1 MTKNKKSKSNTQGNK
16 LTSHQLKKEIFK
28 FLRRQPK
35 KRFNPKQVGKKLKV
49 ANNKDSI
56 QYALDRLV
64 EDGKVI
70 ALEDYKYQVKRRS
83 FDAGQRSTHEGEVD
97 MTQAGSA
104 FIICADLETDV
115 HVAAKHLNSALDGD
129 RVRISVWK
137 PRGRRRPEGEV
148 LAVLERAKEHFLG
161 TYYHNAKFGVVLPDG
176 NTPIEVMVEPEF
188 NKGAKDGE
196 KVVVQVT
203 DWSTSGRRRPAG
215 KITSVLG
222 AAGTNE
228 IEMKGILINKGFQL
242 EFPDLVIAESEKLDT
257 IISEEEIGKRWDMRE
272 ISTFTID
279 PDTAKDFDD
288 ALSIRYLE
296 KGECEIGV
304 HIADVTHYVQADKRL
319 DKEAFD
325 RSTSVYLVDRVLPM
339 LPEKL
344 SNELCS
350 LRPNED
356 KLTFSAVFVF
366 DKNDKIIKRW
376 FGKTVIH
383 SDRRFT
389 YEEAQQVL
397 ESGEGDFVSELKQLN
412 RLAKKLRKS
421 RFKKGAINFE
431 TDEVK
436 FRLDEEGVPIDVY
449 IKERKEAH
457 MLIEDFMLLA
467 NREVATFI
475 SQKGKDQEIPFVY
488 RIHDEP
494 DPAKVEELAAF
505 AKEMGFEM
513 NTSSPEEVARSYNRL
528 IEKAREDRGLKLLE
542 PIAIRTMSKAIY
554 STDNIGH
561 YGLSF
566 DYYTHFTSPI
576 RRYSDVLV
584 HRLLEKNL
592 GNGQFFRTDKV
603 VLEEQCQHISQQER
617 KAMEA
622 ERESVKY
629 KQVEFIKNHVG
640 ETFEGYISGIM
651 DRGLFVELQGN
662 RCEGM
667 VSFESMNEI
676 FEVAESRLRVKG
688 LDTGTVYRMGD
699 MVKVRIIRADLA
711 TRRIDMEMENGR
723 R

>member
-1 MTKNKKSKSNTQGNK
+1 MTKNRKTKSKTKGNK
-16 LTSHQLKKEIFK
+16 LTSRQLKREILKLF
-28 FLRRQPK
+28 RRHPK

-49 ANNKDSI
+49 ENNKDSI
-56 QYALDRLV
+56 QYAMDRLV
-64 EDGKVI
+64 EDGKL
-70 ALEDYKYQVKRRS
+70 ALLEDYKYKIKRKS
-83 FDAGQRSTHEGEVD
+83 FDPGKRTIHEGEVD
-97 MTQAGSA
+97 MTRTGSA

-115 HVAAKHLNSALDGD
+115 HVAAKHMNSALHGD
-129 RVRISVWK
+129 RVRISVWQ
-137 PRGRRRPEGEV
+137 PRNRNRPEGEV
-148 LAVLERAKEHFLG
+148 LEVLERANEHFLG
-161 TYYHNAKFGVVLPDG
+161 TYWHYPKFGVVMPDG
-176 NTPIEVMVEPEF
+176 NTRLEVVVEPQHI
-188 NKGAKDGE
+188 KGAKDGE

-203 DWSTSGRRRPAG
+203 EWTETKYRRPVG

-222 AAGTNE
+222 AAGGND
-228 IEMKGILINKGFQL
+228 IEMKGILINNGFQL
-242 EFPDLVIAESEKLDT
+242 DFPESVMAESEKLHEE
-257 IISEEEIGKRWDMRE
+257 IGEEEISKRWDMRE
-272 ISTFTID
+272 ITTFTID

-296 KGECEIGV
+296 NGECEVGV
-304 HIADVTHYVQADKRL
+304 HIADVTHYVKQGGAL
-319 DKEAFD
+319 DKEAYD

-350 LRPNED
+350 LRPKED

-366 DKNDKIIKRW
+366 DKNDRIISRW

-397 ESGEGDFVSELKQLN
+397 ESSQGDFASELKQLN
-412 RLAKKLRKS
+412 RLAKKLRKK

-436 FRLDEEGVPIDVY
+436 FRLDEDGIPIDVY
-449 IKERKEAH
+449 VKERKEAH

-475 SQKGKDQEIPFVY
+475 TNKGKEQEIPFVY

-494 DPAKVEELAAF
+494 DPAKVEELATF

-513 NTSSPEEVARSYNRL
+513 NISSPEEVARSYNRL
-528 IEKAREDRGLKLLE
+528 IEKAREDKGLKLLE
-542 PIAIRTMSKAIY
+542 PIAIRTMAKAVY

-561 YGLSF
+561 YGLGF
-566 DYYTHFTSPI
+566 DNYSHFTSPI
-576 RRYSDVLV
+576 RRYSDVLA
-584 HRLLEKNL
+584 HRILEKNL
-592 GNGQFFRTDKV
+592 REGQFFRTDKV
-603 VLEEQCQHISQQER
+603 ALEERCEHISRQER
-617 KAMEA
+617 KAMDA

-629 KQVEFIKNHVG
+629 KQVEFIQNHVG
-640 ETFEGYISGIM
+640 ETFEGYISGIT
-651 DRGLFVELQGN
+651 DRGMFVELQGN

-667 VSFESMNEI
+667 VSFDSMKEY

-688 LDTGTVYRMGD
+688 IDTGTVYRMGD
-699 MVKVRIIRADLA
+699 SVQVRIIRADLS
-711 TRRIDMEMENGR
+711 TRRIDMEMV
-723 R
+723 

>member
-1 MTKNKKSKSNTQGNK
+1 MSKNRKRKSKTKGNK
-16 LTSHQLKKEIFK
+16 LTSRQLQHEILKLFK
-28 FLRRQPK
+28 RHPK
-35 KRFNPKQVGKKLKV
+35 KRLNPKQIGKKLKV

-56 QYALDRLV
+56 QYAVDRLV
-64 EDGKVI
+64 EENKVV
-70 ALEDYKYQVKRRS
+70 ALEDYKYQIKRRS
-83 FDAGQRSTHEGEVD
+83 LNSGKRSIHEGEVD
-97 MTQAGSA
+97 MTQTGSA
-104 FIICADLETDV
+104 YIICADLENDV
-115 HVAAKHLNSALDGD
+115 HVAAKYMNSALHGD
-129 RVRISVWK
+129 RVRISVWQ
-137 PRGRRRPEGEV
+137 PRGRRRTEGEV
-148 LAVLERAKEHFLG
+148 LEVLERANEHFLG
-161 TYYHNAKFGVVLPDG
+161 TYWEYPKFGVVVPDG
-176 NTPIEVMVEPEF
+176 NVPIDVVVEPDQ

-203 DWSTSGRRRPAG
+203 DWANKRYRRPVG
-215 KITSVLG
+215 KVTTVLG
-222 AAGTNE
+222 ATGSHD
-228 IEMKGILINKGFQL
+228 IEMKGILINNGFQL
-242 EFPDLVIAESEKLDT
+242 EFPDAVIAESEKLQHGIT
-257 IISEEEIGKRWDMRE
+257 KAEISGRRDMRE
-272 ISTFTID
+272 IATFTID

-296 KGECEIGV
+296 KGECEVGV
-304 HIADVTHYVQADKRL
+304 HIADVTHYVKKDTAL
-319 DKEAFD
+319 DKEAYD

-366 DKNDKIIKRW
+366 DKNNRITDRW

-389 YEEAQQVL
+389 YEEAQEVL
-397 ESGEGDFVSELKQLN
+397 DTGQGDFASDLKQLN
-412 RLAKKLRKS
+412 KLAKKLRKT

-436 FRLDEEGVPIDVY
+436 FKLDEEGAPIDVY

-475 SQKGKDQEIPFVY
+475 TKKGQDHEIPFVY

-494 DPAKVEELAAF
+494 DPGKVEELAAF

-513 NTSSPEEVARSYNRL
+513 NISNPKEVARSYNRL
-528 IEKAREDRGLKLLE
+528 IEQARKDRGLKVLE

-554 STDNIGH
+554 SSDNIGH
-561 YGLSF
+561 YGLGF
-566 DYYTHFTSPI
+566 DNYSHFTSPI
-576 RRYSDVLV
+576 RRYSDVLA

-592 GNGQFFRTDKV
+592 PDGKYFRVNKTA
-603 VLEEQCQHISQQER
+603 LEEQCEHISRQER
-617 KAMEA
+617 KAMDA

-640 ETFEGYISGIM
+640 ETFDGYVSGISE
-651 DRGLFVELQGN
+651 RGLFVELQGN

-667 VSFESMNEI
+667 VAFNTMG
-676 FEVAESRLRVKG
+676 EVFDVTESRLRAKG
-688 LDTGTVYRMGD
+688 LDSGKTYRMGD
-699 MVKVRIIRADLA
+699 SVHVRIVRADLSS
-711 TRRIDMEMENGR
+711 RRIDMEMATS
-723 R
+723 